1 MANSMNLEEMRWP
14 EVGAVLQKMRT
25 VILPVGATEEHGP
38 HLPIFTDTLEAVAVA
53 KEVAERRNIFLAP
66 ALPYGV
72 CRSTRGFPGTITVG
86 HDALRAFAED
96 LLLSFHDSGFGRVL
110 ILTGHAGG
118 QHMSALEQACQR
130 AAELRD
136 LRVSLVSLFDLIDPA
151 AVEARGDG
159 HAGEV
164 ETSLLLFLRE
174 DLVKGKPEGYF
185 PKRPRFLVKKDVRHL
200 MGDGIMGDPSRAS
213 LEKGRAYFEM
223 AVRGVIEALEELES
237 FP

>member
-1 MANSMNLEEMRWP
+1 MIDDMILEELRWP
-14 EVGAVLQKMRT
+14 EVGAALERTQT

-38 HLPIFTDTLEAVAVA
+38 HLPLCTDTLEAVAVA
-53 KEVAERRNIFLAP
+53 KEVAKRQKLFLAQ

-86 HDALRAFAED
+86 HDALRAFVED
-96 LLLSFHDSGFGRVL
+96 LLLSFHDSGFDKVL

-136 LRVSLVSLFDLIDPA
+136 LRVSLVSLFALIDPA
-151 AVEARGDG
+151 AVEASGDG

-185 PKRPRFLVKKDVRHL
+185 PKRPRFLIKKDIRHL
-200 MGDGIMGDPSRAS
+200 MGDGIMGDPSKAS
-213 LEKGRAYFEM
+213 AEKGRGFFEM
-223 AVRGVIEALEELES
+223 AVQGVIKALEELES

>member
-1 MANSMNLEEMRWP
+1 MNLEEMRWP
-14 EVGAVLQKMRT
+14 EVGAVLQKMQT

-38 HLPIFTDTLEAVAVA
+38 HLPLFTDTLEAVAVA
-53 KEVAERRNIFLAP
+53 KKVAERRNLFLAP
-66 ALPYGV
+66 AMPYGV

-86 HDALRAFAED
+86 HDALRAFTED
-96 LLLSFHDSGFGRVL
+96 LLLSFHDSGFKRVL

-174 DLVKGKPEGYF
+174 DLVKGKPEGFF
-185 PKRPRFLVKKDVRHL
+185 PKRPRFLIKKDVRHL
-200 MGDGIMGDPSRAS
+200 MGGGIMGDPSRAS
-213 LEKGRAYFEM
+213 IEKGRAYFEM
-223 AVRGVIEALEELES
+223 AVRGVIAALEELES

>member
-1 MANSMNLEEMRWP
+1 
-14 EVGAVLQKMRT
+14 
-25 VILPVGATEEHGP
+25 
-38 HLPIFTDTLEAVAVA
+38 
-53 KEVAERRNIFLAP
+53 
-66 ALPYGV
+66 
-72 CRSTRGFPGTITVG
+72 
-86 HDALRAFAED
+86 
-96 LLLSFHDSGFGRVL
+96 
-110 ILTGHAGG
+110 
-118 QHMSALEQACQR
+118 MSALEQACQR

-213 LEKGRAYFEM
+213 EEKGRAYFEM